1 MKASKYITSKLL
13 FLVGFSGMVMAG
25 PEDNSLIIGTSQEPA
40 ALGGDFLNILDNSAA
55 KSELEIYLLPD
66 LIGINLDGE
75 SYPILVTEVPSDDNG
90 RVRVTPG
97 YVRTVSIDLTL
108 DNDAHW
114 SDGTPIT
121 TADIQMYYEIGKAP
135 GMPLDDPDYWERVS
149 LEIRDQKS
157 FTLTFSPAFNTDL
170 TPGRGRPIG
179 YAPAHIMRPAWEET
193 KAQVAQIDP
202 ANTEAIT
209 EAYRAFF
216 TQFSTPEA
224 LNEGKMVYSG
234 AFKFERWVPGSSI
247 DLVRNSEFH
256 IIPPGG
262 ADKYVQKVSYQI
274 IQNTNALL
282 IGMISGG
289 LDATANLGIT
299 FDQARSPQ
307 LVSRMPGKF
316 DIWFVPAPAVEMIQ
330 INQFAENDAKNHL
343 GLNDP
348 KTRQALIM
356 AINRDM
362 ISAAFF
368 SRLQPTANSWIAP
381 QHPYYADV
389 EGYPY
394 NPEQARQLLAELGW
408 QPGPDGILV
417 RDGTRFELEFVT
429 TAGNILRERVQQF
442 IIQNLRDVGI
452 AVRINNAPSS
462 SLFVDEYMRHGSEG
476 TWQGIL
482 MYYDSAT
489 PKEDGIWFLCNDLL
503 SGESFVPQA
512 ANNFNGAFNIG
523 GWCNSE
529 YDQLRAEAVLDFD
542 SDSAAQKFAR
552 MQELVANEAAF
563 IPLYIRVHPYVVRY
577 GLVNYVGSTY
587 SAGRGFAPI
596 EPWLVGWESQ
606 GAEKVFDQ
614 SKYGTRYGIP
624 ESSDR

>member
-1 MKASKYITSKLL
+1 VLA
-13 FLVGFSGMVMAG
+13 
-25 PEDNSLIIGTSQEPA
+25 
-40 ALGGDFLNILDNSAA
+40 GDFLDVLNRQDI
-55 KSELEIYLLPD
+55 KWEIDHYLFAP
-66 LIGINLDGE
+66 LINLNLDGQ
-75 SYPILVTEVPSDDNG
+75 SYPVLATEVPSPQNG
-90 RVRVTPG
+90 RAITTENPDGTQRLE
-97 YVRTVSIDLTL
+97 IKLTL
-108 DNDAHW
+108 RDDIKW

-121 TADIQMYYEIGKAP
+121 TDDIQMYYDVGKAA
-135 GMPLDDPDYWERVS
+135 GMPVTNPDYWSRVGLEVASER
-149 LEIRDQKS
+149 E
-157 FTLTFSPAFNTDL
+157 FTVTFDPAYNTDL
-170 TPGRGRPIG
+170 VGGPASPIG

-202 ANTEAIT
+202 ANAEAIT

-216 TQFSTPEA
+216 TQFSTPKA

-247 DLVRNSEFH
+247 DLVRNPEFH

-282 IGMISGG
+282 IGMISGTI
-289 LDATANLGIT
+289 DATANLGVT

-307 LVSRMPGKF
+307 LVSRMPGRF

-394 NPEQARQLLAELGW
+394 NPDQARQLLAELGW

-442 IIQNLRDVGI
+442 IIQNLSDVGI

-476 TWQGIL
+476 TWQGLL

-503 SGESFVPQA
+503 SGESFVPRA

-523 GWCNSE
+523 GWCNPE

-542 SDSAAQKFAR
+542 PDSAARKFAR
-552 MQELVANEAAF
+552 MQELVVNEAAF

-577 GLVNYVGSTY
+577 GVANYVGSTY
-587 SAGRGFAPI
+587 SAGRGFAPV

-606 GAEKVFDQ
+606 GAQKVFDQ

-624 ESSDR
+624 ESTAR